1 MFKCTGKAYFEAVTF
16 IIHIKNLTHVKG
28 GQVTLSY
35 VHAIVIFLLEVM
47 KICINIRIKNEWMTK
62 FFIFIMSDKAIYV
75 K

>member
-35 VHAIVIFLLEVM
+35 VHAIVQ
-47 KICINIRIKNEWMTK
+47 
-62 FFIFIMSDKAIYV
+62 FFIRSNEDMYKYKDKE
-75 K
+75 

>member
-35 VHAIVIFLLEVM
+35 VHAIVQ
-47 KICINIRIKNEWMTK
+47 
-62 FFIFIMSDKAIYV
+62 FFIRSNEDMYKYKDKECMEDEIFYIYHV
-75 K
+75 